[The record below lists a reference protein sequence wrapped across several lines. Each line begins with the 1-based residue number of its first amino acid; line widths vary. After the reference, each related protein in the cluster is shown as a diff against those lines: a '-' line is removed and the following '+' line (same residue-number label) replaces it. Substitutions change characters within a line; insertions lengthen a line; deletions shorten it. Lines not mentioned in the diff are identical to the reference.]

1 MKERDEMIRGLKIRS
16 SEQLERLVR
25 GSDEQARDWQE
36 QKTALEQH
44 YEQVIAEIN
53 SRNEV
58 ITAVLVWVLNFFLCV
73 ISRFSGG

>member
-25 GSDEQARDWQE
+25 SSGEQARDWQE

-44 YEQVIAEIN
+44 YEQVIAEIS

-58 ITAVLVWVLNFFLCV
+58 ITALRWVLNYFLCV
-73 ISRFSGG
+73 ISRFSGA